1 MINPDAPGPTA
12 SHTPVIRP
20 ATPQDAPALAALHV
34 AVWRDTYGALAPAAA
49 LERLDLDHR
58 LRGWQARLQ
67 DPAQTTW
74 VALDADGAV
83 AGLVTG
89 GAAGDGV
96 SGARPDDS
104 VSAEIAHLYVA
115 PEARKSGLG
124 RALMQA
130 AFDAL
135 EQQGHRGVGLG
146 VVRQNYEARLF
157 YARLAGRESGSY
169 TDPGPL
175 WQSLMMLVTWPLPA
189 RQPDP

>member
-1 MINPDAPGPTA
+1 MTRPQPPL
-12 SHTPVIRP
+12 IRP
-20 ATPQDAPALAALHV
+20 AVPQDAPALAALHV
-34 AVWRDTYGALAPAAA
+34 AVWRDTYGALAPAVAH
-49 LERLDLDHR
+49 EKLDLAHR

-74 VALDADGAV
+74 IALDDSGAV
-83 AGLVTG
+83 AGLVSG

-96 SGARPDDS
+96 SGARPDES

-115 PEARKSGLG
+115 PDTRKQGLG

-135 EQQGHRGVGLG
+135 ADQGHRGVGLG

-157 YARLAGRESGSY
+157 YARLAGRESASY

-175 WQSLMMLVTWPLPA
+175 WRSLMMLVTWPLPA
-189 RQPDP
+189 RLTDR